1 MKDTVITSPART
13 TLLSFRVHNR
23 DSVEVI
29 RTSWNGGLPVTC
41 TERWLPE
48 PEAANYKASL
58 IYKGWSESFGDC
70 GS

>member
-13 TLLSFRVHNR
+13 SLLSFRVHSR

-29 RTSWNGGLPVTC
+29 RTDWKGGLPVTF

-48 PEAANYKASL
+48 PEAANYRASL
-58 IYKGWSESFGDC
+58 IHKGWSESFGDC
-70 GS
+70 